1 MESKALAQAANPMMN
16 PITNPITIPIAKPQ
30 IGAEEQAAVMQ
41 VLGSGQLAQGAQVA
55 AFEVQFG
62 AWVQAPLAVAVNSG
76 TAALH
81 LALLAHGIG
90 PGDEVITS
98 SFSFIAS
105 ANAVL
110 YTGATPVFAD
120 IEPESFNISAETIE
134 AAITPR
140 TRAIVVVHLFG
151 QACDMA
157 PIAALA
163 ERHGLALIEDACQ
176 SHGARLHGLPVGS
189 WGTACY
195 SFYPTKNMTTG
206 EGGMVTTADPAIAE
220 RVRLL
225 REHGMRKRYVH
236 EIVGFNMR
244 MTNVHAAIGLAQ
256 LQKVDGWTQRR
267 RRNAAV
273 LDAGMRD
280 LPGVAT
286 PVVRPGATHVYH
298 QYTVRVTDAAQLG
311 ASNMGAS
318 QMGASQMGV
327 AAARDQLIAALTAHG
342 VGHGI
347 YYPTPIHQQ
356 QAFVQMYAEGRLNAA
371 TQPPLPH
378 TEAAALQV
386 LSLPVHPGL
395 SDTDLQTIVTAVRV
409 GAAAPALA
417 PAATAFGA

>member
-1 MESKALAQAANPMMN
+1 MNTTPIQNPN
-16 PITNPITIPIAKPQ
+16 PNPVPITIPIAKPQ

-55 AFEVQFG
+55 QFEERFG
-62 AWVQAPLAVAVNSG
+62 AWVGAPLAVAVNSG

-120 IEPESFNISAETIE
+120 IEPDTFTLSPESIE

-151 QACDMA
+151 QICDME
-157 PIAALA
+157 PIAAIA
-163 ERHGLALIEDACQ
+163 RRYGLAIIEDACQ
-176 SHGARLHGLPVGS
+176 SHGARLNGRPVGA
-189 WGTACY
+189 WGAACY

-220 RVRLL
+220 KVRLL
-225 REHGMRKRYVH
+225 REHGMRRRYVH

-256 LQKVDGWTQRR
+256 LQKVEAWTQQR
-267 RRNAAV
+267 RRNAAL
-273 LDAGMRD
+273 LDAGLGA
-280 LPGVAT
+280 LPGVIT
-286 PVVRPGATHVYH
+286 PHVRPGAEHVYH
-298 QYTVRVTDAAQLG
+298 QYTLRVADG
-311 ASNMGAS
+311 
-318 QMGASQMGV
+318 
-327 AAARDQLIAALTAHG
+327 AARDHLIGALTAHG

-356 QAFVQMYAEGRLNAA
+356 QAFVQLIADGTLPAAGR
-371 TQPPLPH
+371 PPLPH

-395 SDTDLQTIVTAVRV
+395 SAADLETIIAAVRAGTAV
-409 GAAAPALA
+409 
-417 PAATAFGA
+417 ATAEAVGFA

>member
-1 MESKALAQAANPMMN
+1 MEIKALAQATNPM
-16 PITNPITIPIAKPQ
+16 TNPITIPIAKPQ
-30 IGAEEQAAVMQ
+30 VGAEEQAAVMQ

-55 AFEVQFG
+55 AFEAQFG

-120 IEPESFNISAETIE
+120 IEPETFNISAETIE

-206 EGGMVTTADPAIAE
+206 EGGMVTTADPAIAD

-267 RRNAAV
+267 RQNAAV
-273 LDAGMRD
+273 LDAGLRD

-298 QYTVRVTDAAQLG
+298 QYTVRVTDAAHQGNASHLG
-311 ASNMGAS
+311 D
-318 QMGASQMGV
+318 
-327 AAARDQLIAALTAHG
+327 AAARDRLIGALTAHG

-371 TQPPLPH
+371 AQPPLPH

-395 SDTDLQTIVTAVRV
+395 SDADLQTIVTAVRA
-409 GAAAPALA
+409 GTAAPALA